1 MHNIVLYLAIAII
14 FILQLISKISINHS
28 LREKLSTLSILGI
41 LVMCAYL
48 LYFHIDNIP
57 YMSAA
62 HILAY
67 IMVLPEVIARLVNI
81 RRIKP
86 PSIQISANSSNVIL
100 GFLGAGIFTMLSA
113 IVIYLLFKEIESPN
127 SEIVFDIKY
136 FLIRLNFLLV
146 FISGTIWMYL
156 LATQKTT
163 FYPDGLFYN
172 GEIWKWSDFY
182 SWSERMFENDV
193 IELALASPKHWWR
206 PAQIKLKIP
215 SGCKEQID
223 VLLEKNLE
231 KL

>member
-1 MHNIVLYLAIAII
+1 MHNIIPYLALVII
-14 FILQLISKISINHS
+14 FILKLVSKLSVNLS

-41 LVMCAYL
+41 LGLCAYL
-48 LYFHIDNIP
+48 WYFHMDNIP
-57 YMSAA
+57 YISAA
-62 HILAY
+62 HILTY
-67 IMVLPEVIARLVNI
+67 ILVLPEVIARLVNI

-86 PSIQISANSSNVIL
+86 TSIQISANSSNVVL
-100 GFLGAGIFTMLSA
+100 GFLGTGIFAILSA
-113 IVIYLLFKEIESPN
+113 VVIYFLFKEIESPN

-136 FLIRLNFLLV
+136 FLIRLNTLFV

-163 FYPDGLFYN
+163 FYSDGLFYN

-206 PAQIKLKIP
+206 PARIKLKIP